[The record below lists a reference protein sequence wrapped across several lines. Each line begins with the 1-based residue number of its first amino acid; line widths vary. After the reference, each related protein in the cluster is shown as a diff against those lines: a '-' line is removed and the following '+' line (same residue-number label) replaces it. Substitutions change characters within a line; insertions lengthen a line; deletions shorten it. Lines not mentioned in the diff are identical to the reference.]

1 MQWIAWIGF
10 VLAIGCLGM
19 TAPDAGAAQP
29 VRIELTGEVTASD
42 IFTLVPGDPV
52 TVSLYVD
59 AQTSDE
65 NPTLGEFA
73 ATAPG
78 TFSYQFKTF
87 QSATGDILEITA
99 DAVSGDWNSELF
111 DSQAGGLIEIAIA
124 VDGVGLA
131 PDQILPN
138 HASLTSSTGFFEIVS
153 GPLAFATIEVEFQT
167 VEIVPIVIPVPAL
180 GGIGFTLL
188 VGGLAAAARRRLQGF
203 DGA

>member
-1 MQWIAWIGF
+1 MNRSIAWIGF

-19 TAPDAGAAQP
+19 TARDAGAAQP

-42 IFTLVPGDPV
+42 FFTLVPGDPV
-52 TVSLYVD
+52 TVSLFVD
-59 AQTSDE
+59 AQASDE

-87 QSATGDILEITA
+87 PSATGDILEITA

-111 DSQAGGLIEIAIA
+111 QSQAGPMEIAIA

-138 HASLTSSTGFFEIVS
+138 HASLTSSTGFFEFVG
-153 GPLAFATIEVEFQT
+153 GPYAFGTIEVEFQT
-167 VEIVPIVIPVPAL
+167 VEIVPIVISVPAL

-188 VGGLAAAARRRLQGF
+188 VGGLAAAARRCLQGF